1 MSLFKSPFPY
11 FLSFSIILSAIT
23 LSTAQID
30 KNATQA
36 TKNLYSGLKRS
47 ALQGVIFGQQDA
59 LAYGLKADKS
69 RWVGDEDRSDIK
81 TVSGEHPG
89 LVGYDLGH
97 IELDSANNLDGV
109 PFARIKADIRKNYE
123 HGGVNT
129 ISWHPNNPVD
139 FSKTSWDKADFTIR
153 KILSDEKNKKN
164 FEKTLDKLADF
175 FLSLK
180 GPKGELIPVIF
191 RPYHEHTGSWFW
203 WGADYCTPQEY
214 KKFWTFT
221 VEYLQK
227 TRKVNNLLI
236 AYSTD
241 NFRNKEHYLER
252 YPGDDLV
259 DILGFDTYHRN
270 PPKSDSAFISN
281 ATRMVATIRDLGKP
295 SGKPFAITETGLEQL
310 TEANWWT
317 KIVQPIIQ
325 NSGLSYMLVWRNG
338 RPDHY
343 YAPFEG
349 NDTVEDFKK
358 LQQSGNILLEKKVA
372 SENLYGKPTGK

>member
-69 RWVGDEDRSDIK
+69 RWVSDEDRSDIK

-214 KKFWTFT
+214 KQFWTFT